1 MLKDKLQSLKAKLQS
16 IVKPKVFWSSITI
29 LVVLC
34 VCLYVLKE
42 KEKSSRIYTEKELSR
57 TIEAK
62 KVVENNLVEAKK
74 QIASRDEQIKLTL
87 DKLEKEITARK
98 NAEAKLLAV
107 IKEKKV
113 LEEKIAEVAARSPN
127 IELEKIVIKTG
138 SKLTGKVLAL
148 DKEHNFVIIDLGGGS
163 NLELGDIL
171 SVYRN
176 GQFIAKV
183 QIEKIE
189 EKTSAAV
196 ILPKWQNAAI
206 KENDVVKGR

>member
-1 MLKDKLQSLKAKLQS
+1 MLKDKLQS

-34 VCLYVLKE
+34 VCLYVLEE

-57 TIEAK
+57 TIEVK

-98 NAEAKLLAV
+98 DTEAKLLAV

-113 LEEKIAEVAARSPN
+113 LEEKITEIAARSPN

-138 SKLTGKVLAL
+138 SELTGKVSAL
-148 DKEHNFVIIDLGGGS
+148 DKEHNFVVIDLGSES

-176 GQFIAKV
+176 EQFIAKV

-189 EKTSAAV
+189 EKTSATI
-196 ILPKWQNAAI
+196 ILPEWQNAEI
-206 KENDVVKGR
+206 KENDVVKRI

>member
-1 MLKDKLQSLKAKLQS
+1 MLKDKLQS

-57 TIEAK
+57 TIEVK
-62 KVVENNLVEAKK
+62 KVVENNLAEAKK
-74 QIASRDEQIKLTL
+74 QIVSRDEQIKLTL

-98 NAEAKLLAV
+98 DTEAKLLAV
-107 IKEKKV
+107 IKGKKV
-113 LEEKIAEVAARSPN
+113 LEEKIAEIAARSPN

-148 DKEHNFVIIDLGGGS
+148 DKEHNFVVIDLGSES

-176 GQFIAKV
+176 EQFIAKV

-189 EKTSAAV
+189 EKTSATV
-196 ILPKWQNAAI
+196 ILPEWQNAEI
-206 KENDVVKGR
+206 KENDVVKRI